1 MNFELVNI
9 ECYDV
14 FKKELKEIGIED
26 IFFYKKIFK
35 KEDFLIDFNLKNSN
49 SSKIF
54 LLEDINLV
62 NFAPSNSLLVFKAE
76 KSSDLF
82 LAIKNK
88 KIKAIVHPIGND
100 LIFDEASANLLKEN
114 NKPVIFNFSEFKKN
128 TYKSIKQSQFIIDL
142 LLKKQIPFFFLSF
155 AEKKN
160 DVIQPIIL
168 ENFLKNFNLNAEFI
182 KKQMQKET
190 FEKTCLNKK

>member
-1 MNFELVNI
+1 MNFDLVNV
-9 ECYDV
+9 EYYNS
-14 FKKELKEIGIED
+14 FKKEIDSVFL
-26 IFFYKKIFK
+26 FKKILK
-35 KEDFLIDFNLKNSN
+35 KEDFTNFNLKNNQSQ
-49 SSKIF
+49 KIF

-62 NFAPSNSLLVFKAE
+62 NFAPNDSLLLFRAE

-82 LAIKNK
+82 LALKNK

-114 NKPVIFNFSEFKKN
+114 KKVVIFNYTEYKKN

-160 DVIQPIIL
+160 DIVQPIIL
-168 ENFLKNFNLNAEFI
+168 ENFLKNFNLNKEFL

-190 FEKTCLNKK
+190 FEEICLSKK

>member
-1 MNFELVNI
+1 MNFDLVNV
-9 ECYDV
+9 EYYNS
-14 FKKELKEIGIED
+14 FKKEIDSVFL
-26 IFFYKKIFK
+26 FKKILK
-35 KEDFLIDFNLKNSN
+35 KEDFTNFNLINNQSQ
-49 SSKIF
+49 KIF

-62 NFAPSNSLLVFKAE
+62 NFAPNDSLLLFRAE

-82 LAIKNK
+82 LALKNK

-114 NKPVIFNFSEFKKN
+114 KKVVIFNYTEYKKN

-160 DVIQPIIL
+160 DIVQPIIL
-168 ENFLKNFNLNAEFI
+168 ENFLKNFNLNKEFL

-190 FEKTCLNKK
+190 FEEICLSKK